1 MRQLRHIAM
10 GTLATA
16 MVVMVLVGCS
26 SPRATPNYESRCQD
40 KGWADDIPGQECVAL
55 LALHDSTGGD
65 DWSNRTG
72 WLSSS
77 SPCEWHGISCKR
89 GHVVSISLLSN
100 QLSGPVP
107 AELGNL
113 GALRILELPYNQLTG
128 TIPPELGNLGALVS
142 LWLGDNKLTGSI
154 PLELANLSA
163 LKVLDLHHN
172 QLTGTIPPELGN
184 LGALEVLLLHD
195 NQLTGTIPSPLK
207 RLCNTE
213 PKCKSGQ
220 NIA

>member
-1 MRQLRHIAM
+1 M
-10 GTLATA
+10 GALATA

-26 SPRATPNYESRCQD
+26 SPTATPNYESRCQD
-40 KGWADDIPGQECVAL
+40 KGWADDIPGKECVAL

-65 DWSNRTG
+65 DWKDRTG

-100 QLSGPVP
+100 QL
-107 AELGNL
+107 
-113 GALRILELPYNQLTG
+113 
-128 TIPPELGNLGALVS
+128 
-142 LWLGDNKLTGSI
+142 
-154 PLELANLSA
+154 
-163 LKVLDLHHN
+163 
-172 QLTGTIPPELGN
+172 TGTIPPELGN

-195 NQLTGTIPSPLK
+195 NQLTGTIPPPLK
-207 RLCNTE
+207 RLCNTV

-220 NIA
+220 TIT